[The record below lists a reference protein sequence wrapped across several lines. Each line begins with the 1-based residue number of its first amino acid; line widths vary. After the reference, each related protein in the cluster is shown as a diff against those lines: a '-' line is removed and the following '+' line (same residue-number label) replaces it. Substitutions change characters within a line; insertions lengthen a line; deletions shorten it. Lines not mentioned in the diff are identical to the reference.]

1 MRPFYLIVT
10 TYADGV
16 RGSSDPF
23 TDLDDAANEFAEI
36 EKLPHTSRRAVM
48 VDLAARAA
56 TDVTGLV
63 EKIIALREMGRDAA

>member
-1 MRPFYLIVT
+1 
-10 TYADGV
+10 
-16 RGSSDPF
+16 
-23 TDLDDAANEFAEI
+23 
-36 EKLPHTSRRAVM
+36 M